1 MLVDDQIEEKEAGGA
16 LDELS
21 KRINRKPS
29 KDIVA
34 GINVTEKFQEDFQV
48 SLAKEE
54 VVDSKKVEQK
64 VDQAVLLTSIRSDMG
79 EGR

>member
-1 MLVDDQIEEKEAGGA
+1 MLVDDQIEEKEARGA

-21 KRINRKPS
+21 RRINRKPS

-48 SLAKEE
+48 AQKKE
-54 VVDSKKVEQK
+54 VVDAKKVEQK
-64 VDQAVLLTSIRSDMG
+64 VDQAALLSSIRSDMG